1 MYNLEKVPSK
11 SFKELMLY
19 LDTVKGDGKKRVRQE
34 AQEFLENKD
43 KIVFD
48 DLEQTLIDE
57 SKEPKEKNELKAK
70 ILNAKIKRIE
80 KVLDKIVE
88 DEKEWS
94 KSFLF

>member
-57 SKEPKEKNELKAK
+57 SKEPKEKNELKSK

>member
-57 SKEPKEKNELKAK
+57 SNEPKEKNELKAK

-88 DEKEWS
+88 DEKE
-94 KSFLF
+94 

>member
-88 DEKEWS
+88 DEKE
-94 KSFLF
+94 